1 MKRSWLLL
9 VLLAL
14 LVVVAVA
21 STAAADETIE
31 PHPHMLLQELEFGLI
46 EGAPHLLGVRECV
59 DLANNQSLSLNAHHN
74 HIHFGETGISF
85 GGESGH
91 AVIPAAFFPTEN
103 QPLPWGNCAEFEA
116 LLPFPVGG

>member
-14 LVVVAVA
+14 LVVVAA
-21 STAAADETIE
+21 AGAATAVEAIE
-31 PHPHMLLQELEFGLI
+31 PHPHILLHELEFGFI

-59 DLANNQSLSLNAHHN
+59 DLANNQALPLNSHHN

-91 AVIPAAFFPTEN
+91 AVIAAAFFPTEN
-103 QPLPWGNCAEFEA
+103 QPLPWGDCAEFEA
-116 LLPFPVGG
+116 LLPIPVG